1 MYPFTQLAFVENLLC
16 ASIVL
21 DPGDPNRKDTTLDLE
36 RSQFWEEA
44 WRDERLDNRGWKD
57 KEVLD
62 SARRGI
68 LKASQ
73 ERHLDFQGK
82 IKVSHRK

>member
-21 DPGDPNRKDTTLDLE
+21 DSGDPNRKDTTLDFE

-44 WRDERLDNRGWKD
+44 WQDERLDD
-57 KEVLD
+57 
-62 SARRGI
+62 
-68 LKASQ
+68 
-73 ERHLDFQGK
+73 
-82 IKVSHRK
+82 

>member
-1 MYPFTQLAFVENLLC
+1 MYPFTQPAFVENLLC

-44 WRDERLDNRGWKD
+44 WRGERLDNRG
-57 KEVLD
+57 L
-62 SARRGI
+62 G
-68 LKASQ
+68 Q
-73 ERHLDFQGK
+73 ERNLKGFPGK
-82 IKVSHRK
+82 AP